1 MIEEKSP
8 IAIGT
13 LEHLP
18 DLSDNTSLSFIF

>member
-1 MIEEKSP
+1 MIKMKSL

-18 DLSDNTSLSFIF
+18 ELSDNTSLSFIF